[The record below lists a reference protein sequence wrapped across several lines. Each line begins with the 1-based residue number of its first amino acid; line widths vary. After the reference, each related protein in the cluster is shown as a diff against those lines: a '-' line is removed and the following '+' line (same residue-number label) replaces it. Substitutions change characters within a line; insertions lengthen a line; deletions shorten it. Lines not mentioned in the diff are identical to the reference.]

1 MHLLTHVLQ
10 SNSTKSL
17 HQQGPR
23 NPAISPSQKWVNE
36 NMPVAKPFGWCSSF
50 PLPRV
55 SSSSCPQHP
64 EHSLEKGC
72 LQTPICSLITLCH
85 VGSRPWGSRSLSPR
99 KARLLAQGR
108 LSSSILP
115 TTQVCASP
123 SQQDFYFHNFVIISG
138 QNCEQRR

>member
-1 MHLLTHVLQ
+1 MSSKVTLPNPYTNRDPGIQPFHHHK
-10 SNSTKSL
+10 SGSTKTCL
-17 HQQGPR
+17 W
-23 NPAISPSQKWVNE
+23 PSHLGGT
-36 NMPVAKPFGWCSSF
+36 APFS
-50 PLPRV
+50 LPRV

-115 TTQVCASP
+115 TTQVCASS